1 MAFTRK
7 MLKAMGIED
16 EKIDQIIDAHSET
29 VDALKADRDAY
40 KEDAAKLAAVQK
52 ELDELKAKGDDGY
65 KAKYEAEKAA
75 HDALKADVAA
85 KETKK
90 AKTDA
95 YRELLKGANIDEKR
109 IATILRAEA
118 PTIDKIEL
126 DADGKIKNAEQ
137 YTESIKSDWADFIV
151 TQSAKGTN
159 TATPPANGGA
169 ASTKT
174 KEDILKIK
182 DAGER
187 QKAIAENP
195 TLFGIDYKGKIING
209 SNQCN

>member
-1 MAFTRK
+1 MAFTRQIIRD
-7 MLKAMGIED
+7 LAMESGIEIPK
-16 EKIDQIIDAHSET
+16 ELA
-29 VDALKADRDAY
+29 DALVSAHMATRDAY
-40 KEDAAKLAAVQK
+40 AEEQVKA
-52 ELDELKAKGDDGY
+52 ELEKQANTKPKNVKDSEEYKTLKAEFDKY
-65 KAKYEAEKAA
+65 KEEIT
-75 HDALKADVAA
+75 A

-151 TQSAKGTN
+151 TQSAKGAN

-169 ASTKT
+169 ATTKT

-195 TLFGIDYKGKIING
+195 TLFGID
-209 SNQCN
+209 

>member
-1 MAFTRK
+1 MGFSRK

-29 VDALKADRDAY
+29 VDALKADRDTY

-52 ELDELKAKGDDGY
+52 ELDALKAKGDDGY
-65 KAKYEAEKAA
+65 KEKYEAEKAA
-75 HDALKADVAA
+75 HDALKADIAA

-159 TATPPANGGA
+159 TATPPANGGTA
-169 ASTKT
+169 TTKT

-195 TLFGIDYKGKIING
+195 TLFGID
-209 SNQCN
+209 

>member
-29 VDALKADRDAY
+29 VDALKAERDGF

-52 ELDELKAKGDDGY
+52 ELDALKAKGDDGY

-75 HDALKADVAA
+75 HDALKADIAA

-118 PTIDKIEL
+118 ATIDKIEL

-159 TATPPANGGA
+159 TATPPANGGTA
-169 ASTKT
+169 TTKT

-195 TLFGIDYKGKIING
+195 TLFGID
-209 SNQCN
+209 

>member
-7 MLKAMGIED
+7 MLKAMGIEE

-40 KEDAAKLAAVQK
+40 KEDASKLAAVQK

-75 HDALKADVAA
+75 HDALKADIAA

-169 ASTKT
+169 ATTKT

-195 TLFGIDYKGKIING
+195 TLFGID
-209 SNQCN
+209 

>member
-29 VDALKADRDAY
+29 VDALKADRDTY

-52 ELDELKAKGDDGY
+52 ELDALKAKGDDGY

-75 HDALKADVAA
+75 HDALKADIAA

-137 YTESIKSDWADFIV
+137 YTQSIKSDWADFIV
-151 TQSAKGTN
+151 TQSAKGAN

-195 TLFGIDYKGKIING
+195 TLFGID
-209 SNQCN
+209 

>member
-29 VDALKADRDAY
+29 VDALKADRDTY

-75 HDALKADVAA
+75 HDALKADIAA

-159 TATPPANGGA
+159 TATPPAHGGA
-169 ASTKT
+169 ATTKT

-195 TLFGIDYKGKIING
+195 TLFGID
-209 SNQCN
+209 

>member
-1 MAFTRK
+1 MGFSRK
-7 MLKAMGIED
+7 MLKAMNIEE
-16 EKIDQIIDAHSET
+16 EKIEQIIDAHSET

-52 ELDELKAKGDDGY
+52 ELDALKAKGDDGY

-75 HDALKADVAA
+75 HDALKADIAA

-169 ASTKT
+169 ATTKT

-195 TLFGIDYKGKIING
+195 TLFGID
-209 SNQCN
+209 

>member
-29 VDALKADRDAY
+29 VDALKAERDGF

-75 HDALKADVAA
+75 HDALKADIAA

-159 TATPPANGGA
+159 TATPPAHGGTA
-169 ASTKT
+169 TTKT

-195 TLFGIDYKGKIING
+195 TLFGID
-209 SNQCN
+209 

>member
-1 MAFTRK
+1 MGFSRK
-7 MLKAMGIED
+7 MLKAMNIEED
-16 EKIDQIIDAHSET
+16 KIEQIIDAHSET

-75 HDALKADVAA
+75 HDALKADIKA

-137 YTESIKSDWADFIV
+137 YTESIKSDWADFVV

-159 TATPPANGGA
+159 TATPPANGGTA
-169 ASTKT
+169 TTKT

-195 TLFGIDYKGKIING
+195 TLFGID
-209 SNQCN
+209 

>member
-40 KEDAAKLAAVQK
+40 KEDAEKLAAVQK
-52 ELDELKAKGDDGY
+52 ELDALKAKGDDGY

-75 HDALKADVAA
+75 HDALKADIAA

-151 TQSAKGTN
+151 TQSAKGAN

-169 ASTKT
+169 ATTKT

-195 TLFGIDYKGKIING
+195 TLFGID
-209 SNQCN
+209 

>member
-1 MAFTRK
+1 MGFSRK

-75 HDALKADVAA
+75 HDALKADIAA

-126 DADGKIKNAEQ
+126 DTDGKIKNAEQ

-195 TLFGIDYKGKIING
+195 TLFGID
-209 SNQCN
+209 

>member
-75 HDALKADVAA
+75 HDALKADIAA

-151 TQSAKGTN
+151 TQSAKGAN

-169 ASTKT
+169 ATTKT

-195 TLFGIDYKGKIING
+195 TLFGID
-209 SNQCN
+209 

>member
-7 MLKAMGIED
+7 MLKAMGIEE

-75 HDALKADVAA
+75 HDALKADIAA

-137 YTESIKSDWADFIV
+137 HTERIKSDWADFVV

-195 TLFGIDYKGKIING
+195 TLFGID
-209 SNQCN
+209 

>member
-29 VDALKADRDAY
+29 VDALKADRDTY

-75 HDALKADVAA
+75 HDALKADIAA

-195 TLFGIDYKGKIING
+195 TLFGID
-209 SNQCN
+209 

>member
-29 VDALKADRDAY
+29 VDALKADRDTY
-40 KEDAAKLAAVQK
+40 KEDAEKLAAVQK
-52 ELDELKAKGDDGY
+52 ELDELKAKGDEGY

-75 HDALKADVAA
+75 HDALKADIAA

-195 TLFGIDYKGKIING
+195 TLFGID
-209 SNQCN
+209 

>member
-7 MLKAMGIED
+7 MLKAMGIEE

-52 ELDELKAKGDDGY
+52 ELDALKAKGDDGY

-75 HDALKADVAA
+75 HDALKADIAA

-137 YTESIKSDWADFIV
+137 YTESIKSDWADFV
-151 TQSAKGTN
+151 VPQSAKGTN
-159 TATPPANGGA
+159 TATPPANGGTA
-169 ASTKT
+169 TTKT

-195 TLFGIDYKGKIING
+195 TLFGID
-209 SNQCN
+209 

>member
-1 MAFTRK
+1 MGFSRK
-7 MLKAMGIED
+7 MLKAMNIEED
-16 EKIDQIIDAHSET
+16 KIEQIIDAHSET
-29 VDALKADRDAY
+29 VDALKADRDTY

-75 HDALKADVAA
+75 HDALKADIAA

-159 TATPPANGGA
+159 TATPPAHGGA

-174 KEDILKIK
+174 KEDIMKIK

-195 TLFGIDYKGKIING
+195 TLFGID
-209 SNQCN
+209 

>member
-75 HDALKADVAA
+75 HDALKADIAA

-159 TATPPANGGA
+159 TATPPAHGGA
-169 ASTKT
+169 ATTKT
-174 KEDILKIK
+174 KEYILKIK

-195 TLFGIDYKGKIING
+195 TLFGID
-209 SNQCN
+209 

>member
-1 MAFTRK
+1 MGFSRK
-7 MLKAMGIED
+7 MLKAMNIEED
-16 EKIDQIIDAHSET
+16 KIEQIIDAHSET

-75 HDALKADVAA
+75 HDALKADIAA
-85 KETKK
+85 KETKQ

-137 YTESIKSDWADFIV
+137 YTQSIKSDWADFIV

-195 TLFGIDYKGKIING
+195 TLFGID
-209 SNQCN
+209 

>member
-29 VDALKADRDAY
+29 VDALKADRDTY

-75 HDALKADVAA
+75 HDALKADIAA
-85 KETKK
+85 KETKQ
-90 AKTDA
+90 AKTEA

-137 YTESIKSDWADFIV
+137 YTQSIKSDWADFIV

-169 ASTKT
+169 ATTKT

-195 TLFGIDYKGKIING
+195 TLFGID
-209 SNQCN
+209 

>member
-1 MAFTRK
+1 MGFSRK
-7 MLKAMGIED
+7 MLKAMGIEE
-16 EKIDQIIDAHSET
+16 EKIEQIIDAHSET
-29 VDALKADRDAY
+29 VDALKAERDGF

-52 ELDELKAKGDDGY
+52 ELDALKAKGDDGY

-75 HDALKADVAA
+75 HDALKADIAA

-159 TATPPANGGA
+159 TATPPANGGTA
-169 ASTKT
+169 TTKT

-195 TLFGIDYKGKIING
+195 TLFGID
-209 SNQCN
+209 

>member
-1 MAFTRK
+1 MAFSRK
-7 MLKAMGIED
+7 MLKAMNIEED
-16 EKIDQIIDAHSET
+16 KIEQIIDAHSET

-75 HDALKADVAA
+75 HDALKADIAA

-159 TATPPANGGA
+159 TATPPANGGTA
-169 ASTKT
+169 TTKT

-195 TLFGIDYKGKIING
+195 TLFGID
-209 SNQCN
+209 

>member
-1 MAFTRK
+1 MGFSRK
-7 MLKAMGIED
+7 MLKAMNIEE
-16 EKIDQIIDAHSET
+16 EKIEQIIDAHSET

-52 ELDELKAKGDDGY
+52 ELDALKAKGDDGY

-75 HDALKADVAA
+75 HDALKADIAA

-137 YTESIKSDWADFIV
+137 YTQSIKSDWADFIV

-159 TATPPANGGA
+159 TATPPANGGT

-174 KEDILKIK
+174 KEDIMKIK

-195 TLFGIDYKGKIING
+195 TLFGID
-209 SNQCN
+209 

>member
-1 MAFTRK
+1 MGFSRK
-7 MLKAMGIED
+7 MLKAMNIED
-16 EKIDQIIDAHSET
+16 EKIEQIIDAHSET
-29 VDALKADRDAY
+29 VDALKAERDGY

-75 HDALKADVAA
+75 HDALKADIAA

-195 TLFGIDYKGKIING
+195 TLFGID
-209 SNQCN
+209 

>member
-1 MAFTRK
+1 MGFSRK
-7 MLKAMGIED
+7 MLKAMNIED
-16 EKIDQIIDAHSET
+16 EKIEQIIDAHSET
-29 VDALKADRDAY
+29 VDALKAERDGY

-52 ELDELKAKGDDGY
+52 ELDALKAKGDDGY

-75 HDALKADVAA
+75 HDALKADIAA

-137 YTESIKSDWADFIV
+137 YTQSIKSDWADFVV

-195 TLFGIDYKGKIING
+195 TLFGID
-209 SNQCN
+209 

>member
-1 MAFTRK
+1 MGFSRK
-7 MLKAMGIED
+7 MLKAMNIEED
-16 EKIDQIIDAHSET
+16 KIEQIIDAHSET
-29 VDALKADRDAY
+29 VDALKAERDAY

-75 HDALKADVAA
+75 HDALKADIAA

-195 TLFGIDYKGKIING
+195 TLFGID
-209 SNQCN
+209 

>member
-29 VDALKADRDAY
+29 VDALKADRDTY
-40 KEDAAKLAAVQK
+40 KEDAGKLAAVQK

-75 HDALKADVAA
+75 HDALKADIAA

-151 TQSAKGTN
+151 TQSAKGAN

-169 ASTKT
+169 ATTKT

-195 TLFGIDYKGKIING
+195 TLFGID
-209 SNQCN
+209 

>member
-75 HDALKADVAA
+75 HDALKADIAA

-169 ASTKT
+169 ATTKT
-174 KEDILKIK
+174 REDILKIK

-195 TLFGIDYKGKIING
+195 TLFGID
-209 SNQCN
+209 

>member
-52 ELDELKAKGDDGY
+52 ELDALKAKGDDGY

-75 HDALKADVAA
+75 HDALKADIAA

-137 YTESIKSDWADFIV
+137 YTESIKSDWADFVV
-151 TQSAKGTN
+151 TQSAKGAS

-169 ASTKT
+169 ATTKT

-195 TLFGIDYKGKIING
+195 TLFGID
-209 SNQCN
+209 

>member
-75 HDALKADVAA
+75 HDALKADIAA

-90 AKTDA
+90 AKTEA

-169 ASTKT
+169 ATTKT

-195 TLFGIDYKGKIING
+195 TLFGID
-209 SNQCN
+209 

>member
-1 MAFTRK
+1 MAFTRATIRNLAK
-7 MLKAMGIED
+7 ESGVEIPKEFEDALVSEHLTARNAYAEEQVKAELEKQAETKPKNVKDSEEYKTLKAEFD
-16 EKIDQIIDAHSET
+16 K
-29 VDALKADRDAY
+29 
-40 KEDAAKLAAVQK
+40 
-52 ELDELKAKGDDGY
+52 Y
-65 KAKYEAEKAA
+65 KAEIT
-75 HDALKADVAA
+75 A
-85 KETKK
+85 KETKQ
-90 AKTDA
+90 AKTEA

-137 YTESIKSDWADFIV
+137 YTQSIKSDWADFIV

-159 TATPPANGGA
+159 TATPPANGGT

-195 TLFGIDYKGKIING
+195 TLFGID
-209 SNQCN
+209 

>member
-137 YTESIKSDWADFIV
+137 YTERIKSDWADFVV

-159 TATPPANGGA
+159 TATPPANGGTA
-169 ASTKT
+169 TTKT

-195 TLFGIDYKGKIING
+195 TLFGID
-209 SNQCN
+209 

>member
-29 VDALKADRDAY
+29 VDALKAERDGF

-52 ELDELKAKGDDGY
+52 ELDALKAKGDDGY

-75 HDALKADVAA
+75 HDALKADIAA

-174 KEDILKIK
+174 KEDIMKIK

-195 TLFGIDYKGKIING
+195 TLFGID
-209 SNQCN
+209 

>member
-40 KEDAAKLAAVQK
+40 KEDASKLAAVQK
-52 ELDELKAKGDDGY
+52 ELDALKAKGDDGY

-75 HDALKADVAA
+75 HDALKADIAA

-151 TQSAKGTN
+151 TQSAKGAN
-159 TATPPANGGA
+159 TATPPAHGGA

-195 TLFGIDYKGKIING
+195 TLFGID
-209 SNQCN
+209 

>member
-75 HDALKADVAA
+75 HDALKADIAA

-137 YTESIKSDWADFIV
+137 YTQSIKSDWADFIV
-151 TQSAKGTN
+151 TQSAKGAN

-195 TLFGIDYKGKIING
+195 TLFGID
-209 SNQCN
+209 

>member
-75 HDALKADVAA
+75 HDALKADIAA

-137 YTESIKSDWADFIV
+137 YTQSIKSDWADFIV
-151 TQSAKGTN
+151 TQSAKGAN
-159 TATPPANGGA
+159 TATPPAHGGA

-195 TLFGIDYKGKIING
+195 TLFGID
-209 SNQCN
+209 

>member
-1 MAFTRK
+1 MGFSRK
-7 MLKAMGIED
+7 MLKAMNIEED
-16 EKIDQIIDAHSET
+16 KIEQIIDAHSET
-29 VDALKADRDAY
+29 VDALKAERDGF

-52 ELDELKAKGDDGY
+52 ELDALKAKGDDGY

-75 HDALKADVAA
+75 HDALKADIAA

-151 TQSAKGTN
+151 TQSAKGAN

-195 TLFGIDYKGKIING
+195 TLFGID
-209 SNQCN
+209 

>member
-7 MLKAMGIED
+7 MLKAMNIEE

-29 VDALKADRDAY
+29 VDALKADRDTY

-75 HDALKADVAA
+75 HDALKADIAA

-137 YTESIKSDWADFIV
+137 YTENIKSDWADFIV
-151 TQSAKGTN
+151 TQSAKGAN
-159 TATPPANGGA
+159 TATPPAHGGA

-195 TLFGIDYKGKIING
+195 TLFGID
-209 SNQCN
+209 

>member
-1 MAFTRK
+1 MGFSRK
-7 MLKAMGIED
+7 MLKAMNIEED
-16 EKIDQIIDAHSET
+16 KIDQIIDAHSET
-29 VDALKADRDAY
+29 VDALKAERDGY

-52 ELDELKAKGDDGY
+52 ELDALKAKGDDGY

-75 HDALKADVAA
+75 HDALKADIAA

-151 TQSAKGTN
+151 TQSAKGAN

-169 ASTKT
+169 ATTKT

-195 TLFGIDYKGKIING
+195 TLFGID
-209 SNQCN
+209 

>member
-75 HDALKADVAA
+75 HDALKADIAA

-95 YRELLKGANIDEKR
+95 YRELLKGANIDERR
-109 IATILRAEA
+109 IATVLRAEA

-159 TATPPANGGA
+159 TATPPANGGTA
-169 ASTKT
+169 TTKT

-195 TLFGIDYKGKIING
+195 TLFGID
-209 SNQCN
+209 